1 MSDRKEIDDFSL
13 IFQGDTPLLDIR
25 APVEFANGSFPS
37 VLNVPLMTDD
47 ERHLIG
53 IRYKERGQESA
64 IKLGRELVNGHLKE
78 QRVGNWLDFVN
89 KHPLGALYC
98 FRGGLRS
105 KIAQEWIYQ
114 QSGISY
120 PRIKG
125 GYKAL
130 RSFLINEMSRIVN
143 EKIFLVVGG
152 QTGCGKT
159 LLLNKLE
166 NSIDLEGL
174 ANHRGSAFGNNV
186 TPQPKQIDFENAFA
200 IELIKKEINDTL
212 IIEDEGKNIGMIQL
226 PDSLKNKALQS
237 SIVILTATLEERL
250 DISLKTYVID
260 MAENFYLLSNI
271 SGFNNYS
278 DYWKNSLFKIQKRL
292 GGLRYKS
299 LLNQLN
305 LALKSHKENNDLQNY
320 RPLIE
325 SLLVDYYDPMYD
337 YQISKK
343 KQRIV
348 FQGNS
353 QDVLAYLDCN

>member
-1 MSDRKEIDDFSL
+1 MSDREEIDDFSL

-25 APVEFANGSFPS
+25 APIEFANGSFPS

-53 IRYKERGQESA
+53 IRYKEKGQESA

-89 KHPLGALYC
+89 KHPSGALYC

-200 IELIKKEINDTL
+200 IELIKKEIN
-212 IIEDEGKNIGMIQL
+212 GPYN
-226 PDSLKNKALQS
+226 
-237 SIVILTATLEERL
+237 
-250 DISLKTYVID
+250 
-260 MAENFYLLSNI
+260 
-271 SGFNNYS
+271 
-278 DYWKNSLFKIQKRL
+278 
-292 GGLRYKS
+292 
-299 LLNQLN
+299 
-305 LALKSHKENNDLQNY
+305 
-320 RPLIE
+320 
-325 SLLVDYYDPMYD
+325 
-337 YQISKK
+337 
-343 KQRIV
+343 
-348 FQGNS
+348 
-353 QDVLAYLDCN
+353 

>member
-1 MSDRKEIDDFSL
+1 M
-13 IFQGDTPLLDIR
+13 G
-25 APVEFANGSFPS
+25 
-37 VLNVPLMTDD
+37 
-47 ERHLIG
+47 
-53 IRYKERGQESA
+53 
-64 IKLGRELVNGHLKE
+64 
-78 QRVGNWLDFVN
+78 
-89 KHPLGALYC
+89 
-98 FRGGLRS
+98 
-105 KIAQEWIYQ
+105 
-114 QSGISY
+114 
-120 PRIKG
+120 
-125 GYKAL
+125 
-130 RSFLINEMSRIVN
+130 RIVN

-212 IIEDEGKNIGMIQL
+212 IIEDEGKNIGMIHL

-250 DISLKTYVID
+250 DISLKTYVIE
-260 MAENFYLLSNI
+260 MAENFCLINNI

-305 LALKSHKENNDLQNY
+305 LALESHKENNDLQNY

>member
-13 IFQGDTPLLDIR
+13 IFQRDTPLLDIR

-89 KHPLGALYC
+89 KHPSGALYC

-130 RSFLINEMSRIVN
+130 RSFLIDEMSRIVN

-159 LLLNKLE
+159 LLINKLE

-212 IIEDEGKNIGMIQL
+212 IIEDEGKNIGMIHL

-250 DISLKTYVID
+250 DISLKTYVVD
-260 MAENFYLLSNI
+260 MAENFCLINKVSCFNSN
-271 SGFNNYS
+271 SN
-278 DYWKNSLFKIQKRL
+278 YWKNSLFKIQKRL

-320 RPLIE
+320 HPLIE

>member
-1 MSDRKEIDDFSL
+1 L
-13 IFQGDTPLLDIR
+13 I
-25 APVEFANGSFPS
+25 
-37 VLNVPLMTDD
+37 
-47 ERHLIG
+47 
-53 IRYKERGQESA
+53 
-64 IKLGRELVNGHLKE
+64 
-78 QRVGNWLDFVN
+78 
-89 KHPLGALYC
+89 
-98 FRGGLRS
+98 
-105 KIAQEWIYQ
+105 
-114 QSGISY
+114 
-120 PRIKG
+120 
-125 GYKAL
+125 
-130 RSFLINEMSRIVN
+130 
-143 EKIFLVVGG
+143 VGG

-159 LLLNKLE
+159 LLINKLE

-200 IELIKKEINDTL
+200 IELIKKENNDTL
-212 IIEDEGKNIGMIQL
+212 IIEDEGKNIGMIHL

-250 DISLKTYVID
+250 DISLKTYVVD
-260 MAENFYLLSNI
+260 MAENFCLINKV

-278 DYWKNSLFKIQKRL
+278 NYWKNSLFKIQKRL

-320 RPLIE
+320 HPLIE

>member
-1 MSDRKEIDDFSL
+1 MPLQLSSLKKKLMS
-13 IFQGDTPLLDIR
+13 
-25 APVEFANGSFPS
+25 
-37 VLNVPLMTDD
+37 
-47 ERHLIG
+47 
-53 IRYKERGQESA
+53 
-64 IKLGRELVNGHLKE
+64 
-78 QRVGNWLDFVN
+78 
-89 KHPLGALYC
+89 
-98 FRGGLRS
+98 
-105 KIAQEWIYQ
+105 
-114 QSGISY
+114 
-120 PRIKG
+120 
-125 GYKAL
+125 
-130 RSFLINEMSRIVN
+130 
-143 EKIFLVVGG
+143 
-152 QTGCGKT
+152 
-159 LLLNKLE
+159 
-166 NSIDLEGL
+166 
-174 ANHRGSAFGNNV
+174 
-186 TPQPKQIDFENAFA
+186 
-200 IELIKKEINDTL
+200 L
-212 IIEDEGKNIGMIQL
+212 IIEDEGKNIGMIHL

-260 MAENFYLLSNI
+260 MAENFCLISNI

-305 LALKSHKENNDLQNY
+305 LALKSHKENNDLKNY

>member
-1 MSDRKEIDDFSL
+1 
-13 IFQGDTPLLDIR
+13 
-25 APVEFANGSFPS
+25 
-37 VLNVPLMTDD
+37 
-47 ERHLIG
+47 
-53 IRYKERGQESA
+53 
-64 IKLGRELVNGHLKE
+64 
-78 QRVGNWLDFVN
+78 
-89 KHPLGALYC
+89 
-98 FRGGLRS
+98 
-105 KIAQEWIYQ
+105 
-114 QSGISY
+114 
-120 PRIKG
+120 
-125 GYKAL
+125 
-130 RSFLINEMSRIVN
+130 MSRIIN

-200 IELIKKEINDTL
+200 IELIKKEINNTL
-212 IIEDEGKNIGMIQL
+212 IIEDEGKNIGMIHL
-226 PDSLKNKALQS
+226 PDLLKNKALQS
-237 SIVILTATLEERL
+237 SIVILTASLEERL
-250 DISLKTYVID
+250 DISLKTYVVD
-260 MAENFYLLSNI
+260 MAENFCLINNV

-320 RPLIE
+320 HPLIE

-343 KQRIV
+343 KQRII
-348 FQGNS
+348 FQGNL